1 MQGEAQGGGE
11 VSQQPSPAWWHGR
24 PPPAMPWLILPF
36 PWPWCTHGCS
46 QHFWVPGADGICPQV
61 AGEQKYHPECFS
73 CLNCR
78 TFIGDGDTYAL
89 VERSKL
95 YWYVPAWLGG
105 WGGGGHTSPWHPL
118 TRPPPPGPAAGTAIT
133 RWW

>member
-1 MQGEAQGGGE
+1 M
-11 VSQQPSPAWWHGR
+11 
-24 PPPAMPWLILPF
+24 
-36 PWPWCTHGCS
+36 
-46 QHFWVPGADGICPQV
+46 

-78 TFIGDGDTYAL
+78 AFIGDGDTYAL

-95 YWYVPAWLGG
+95 YWYVCSGGG
-105 WGGGGHTSPWHPL
+105 WGDTCLSTPTHP
-118 TRPPPPGPAAGTAIT
+118 PALLPTAATATT

>member
-1 MQGEAQGGGE
+1 M
-11 VSQQPSPAWWHGR
+11 
-24 PPPAMPWLILPF
+24 
-36 PWPWCTHGCS
+36 
-46 QHFWVPGADGICPQV
+46 

-78 TFIGDGDTYAL
+78 AFIGDGDTYAL

-95 YWYVPAWLGG
+95 YWYGWAGLGG
-105 WGGGGHTSPWHPL
+105 WGDAAPGTTAHPSAPL
-118 TRPPPPGPAAGTAIT
+118 PAAATATT